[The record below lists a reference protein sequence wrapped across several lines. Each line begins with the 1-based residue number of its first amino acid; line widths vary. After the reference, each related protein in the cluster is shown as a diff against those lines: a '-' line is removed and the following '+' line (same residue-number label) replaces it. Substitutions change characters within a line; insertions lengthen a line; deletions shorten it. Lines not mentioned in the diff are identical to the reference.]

1 MNSFDIAILG
11 VMAAFL
17 LKGALR
23 GLLKEVCS
31 LLGLVVGG
39 FLAFRYQGPLGEVL
53 MKACDWPAQV
63 CVVLAFLALFLSSI
77 VLFGAIGFLLSRFV
91 KLVFLGGLN
100 RVAGGFFGLAQG
112 VLLLAIVLF
121 ALSLRPLPGGL
132 TPVLRRSQLAPPLV
146 TLGKSAMN
154 GSRSLLHGGR

>member
-1 MNSFDIAILG
+1 MNGVDIAILV
-11 VMAAFL
+11 VMAVFL

-31 LLGLVVGG
+31 LLGLAIGG
-39 FLAFRYQGPLGEVL
+39 FLAFRYQGPLGETL
-53 MKACDWPAQV
+53 MKACDWPAQL
-63 CVVLAFLALFLSSI
+63 CTVLAFLALFLSSI
-77 VLFGAIGFLLSRFV
+77 VFFGALGFLLSRFV

-121 ALSLRPLPGGL
+121 ALSLRQLPAGM
-132 TPVLRRSQLAPPLV
+132 TPVLRQSQLAPPLV
-146 TLGKSAMN
+146 ILGESTMK
-154 GSRSLLHGGR
+154 GSRSLLRSGP